1 MTLENVRGN
10 CKFQL
15 NKDDIDYHI
24 ELEVDKY
31 LSNVYFTTTPV
42 LAYYVKDKGH

>member
-10 CKFQL
+10 CKIQL

-31 LSNVYFTTTPV
+31 IYKQLKFTNVLIEYI
-42 LAYYVKDKGH
+42 